1 MIAGNSLLR
10 RQSLSRVA
18 GVVVGVAVAMMVADA
33 VAEVR
38 LATVFADHM
47 VLQRGRPVPVWGWA
61 DASSTIAVRWAGQ
74 TAEVIADED
83 GAWEAVL
90 EPLTA
95 SAEGRTLV
103 VACDDEQVLI
113 QDVLVGDIWH
123 ASGQS
128 NMAMTLAAV
137 LEELPAA
144 GPLVATADLPA
155 VRFCRI
161 DAGESR
167 EPLEDLASPAQWRV
181 CTPETVRSF
190 SAAAFFCAERLH
202 RELGVPIAVIDT
214 SRGGTP
220 IEPFIPRE
228 AFVGHPTLIEELT
241 LGDRDDLDGI
251 WRLPGGVRAR
261 DGNWLPGRLFH
272 ARLVPLARMPV
283 RGCLW
288 YQGESNAGVQ
298 EDPRDYEHKMR
309 ALVRGWR
316 LAFDDQAL
324 PFFYVQLPGSGAGE
338 GWPYLRE
345 QQRLAGDEPGVGM
358 VVTVDLQGE
367 GIHPPN
373 KVDVGRRLAA
383 WALAEVHGQEVPAKG
398 PSVASHEIR
407 GREVVVRFAD
417 AEGGLI
423 TATKRG
429 LEPPRETPGMAPALF
444 EVADR
449 AGRWHAATARIAGDA
464 VIVTSDAVAEPVAAR
479 YAYAV
484 TPQGCNLYSRAGLP
498 ASPFCTNPALLVY
511 DPQLPD

>member
-1 MIAGNSLLR
+1 MMRWAWCLVLALLVLEAGAAS
-10 RQSLSRVA
+10 
-18 GVVVGVAVAMMVADA
+18 G
-33 VAEVR
+33 EVR
-38 LATVFADHM
+38 LANVFADHM
-47 VLQRGRPVPVWGWA
+47 VLQREQPVRVWGWA
-61 DASSTIAVRWAGQ
+61 DAGAKIAVRLAGQ
-74 TAEVIADED
+74 TAEVTADED

-95 SAEGRTLV
+95 SAEGRTLAV
-103 VACDDEQVLI
+103 VCDDEQVLI
-113 QDVLVGDIWH
+113 QDVLVGDVWH

-128 NMAMTLAAV
+128 NMAMTVAAV
-137 LEELPAA
+137 LEQLPAA
-144 GPLVATADLPA
+144 EPRVAHADVPV

-167 EPLEDLASPAQWRV
+167 EPLADLAVRAEWRV
-181 CTPETVRSF
+181 CTPETARGV
-190 SAAAFFCAERLH
+190 SAVAFFFAERLH
-202 RELGVPIAVIDT
+202 EATRVPVAVIDS

-228 AFVGHPTLIEELT
+228 AFVGHPTLVEELV

-261 DGNWLPGRLFH
+261 DANWLPGRLFH
-272 ARLVPLARMPV
+272 SRLAPLARLPV
-283 RGCLW
+283 RGCVW

-298 EDPRDYEHKMR
+298 EDPRDYQHKMR

-316 LAFDDQAL
+316 QAFGDEAL
-324 PFFYVQLPGSGAGE
+324 PFFYVQLPGSGAGA

-345 QQRLAGDEPGVGM
+345 QQRLAADEPGVGM
-358 VVTVDLQGE
+358 VVTVDLEGE

-373 KVDVGRRLAA
+373 KVGVGRRLAA

-398 PSVASHEIR
+398 PSVASHEIC
-407 GREVVVRFAD
+407 GHEVVVRFAH

-429 LEPPRETPGMAPALF
+429 LEPPRETPGVAPAHF

-449 AGRWHAATARIAGDA
+449 EGRWHAATARIEGDA
-464 VIVTSDAVAEPVAAR
+464 VVVASDAVAEPVAAR

-484 TPQGCNLYSRAGLP
+484 TPVGCNLYNRSGLP
-498 ASPFCTNPALLVY
+498 ASPFCTHPALLVY
-511 DPQLPD
+511 DPQLPE

>member
-1 MIAGNSLLR
+1 MMLWAWLLG
-10 RQSLSRVA
+10 L
-18 GVVVGVAVAMMVADA
+18 AVLFLDA
-33 VAEVR
+33 RAASAEVR
-38 LATVFADHM
+38 LAHVFADHM
-47 VLQRGRPVPVWGWA
+47 VLQRERPVAVWGWA
-61 DASSTIAVRWAGQ
+61 DGGAKIAVRLAGQ
-74 TAEVIADED
+74 TAEVTADED
-83 GAWEAVL
+83 GAWQAVL

-95 SAEGRTLV
+95 SAQGRTLA

-113 QDVLVGDIWH
+113 QDVLVGDVWH

-128 NMAMTLAAV
+128 NMAMTVASV
-137 LEELPAA
+137 LEELPAV
-144 GPLVATADLPA
+144 GPLVANADLPA

-167 EPLEDLASPAQWRV
+167 EPLVDLAARAEWGV
-181 CTPETVRSF
+181 CTPEAVRRF
-190 SAAAFFCAERLH
+190 SAAAFFCAEHLH
-202 RELGVPIAVIDT
+202 RTLGVPIAVIDT

-228 AFVGHPTLIEELT
+228 AFVEHPTLVQELQ

-272 ARLVPLARMPV
+272 SRLAPLTRMPV
-283 RGCLW
+283 CGCLW

-316 LAFDDQAL
+316 QAFGDQTL
-324 PFFYVQLPGSGAGE
+324 PFFFVQLPGSGAGS

-345 QQRLAGDEPGVGM
+345 RQRLAADEPGVGM
-358 VVTVDLQGE
+358 VVTVDLEGE

-383 WALAEVHGQEVPAKG
+383 WALAMTAGQDVPHVG
-398 PSVASHEIR
+398 PMIDSHEIL
-407 GREVVVRFAD
+407 GREVVVRFAH

-429 LEPPRETPGMAPALF
+429 LEPPQETPGVAPALF

-449 AGRWHAATARIAGDA
+449 EGGWHAATARIEGETVVVA
-464 VIVTSDAVAEPVAAR
+464 SNAVAEPVAAR

-484 TPQGCNLYSRAGLP
+484 TPQGCNLYNRSGIP
-498 ASPFCTNPALLVY
+498 ASPFCTHPQLLVY
-511 DPQLPD
+511 DPKLPE